1 MYGGVD
7 GYLHAAH
14 MALSRNQGNRA
25 VPHPFEYR
33 NGIRNT
39 RSVGGGAVV
48 DSPTS
53 NAITLH
59 FQHSPDSVS
68 QYAQRDHQLQQH
80 ESDRALKRVVSPVFM
95 ISVVMLWAVIAA
107 AVLNDL

>member
-14 MALSRNQGNRA
+14 MALGRNQGNRA
-25 VPHPFEYR
+25 FPHSFDR
-33 NGIRNT
+33 WTGIRNT
-39 RSVGGGAVV
+39 RSVGGVAVV
-48 DSPTS
+48 DPPTS

-68 QYAQRDHQLQQH
+68 QYAQRNHQLQQH
-80 ESDRALKRVVSPVFM
+80 ESDRARKRVVFPLLM
-95 ISVVMLWAVIAA
+95 ISGVMLWAVMAA